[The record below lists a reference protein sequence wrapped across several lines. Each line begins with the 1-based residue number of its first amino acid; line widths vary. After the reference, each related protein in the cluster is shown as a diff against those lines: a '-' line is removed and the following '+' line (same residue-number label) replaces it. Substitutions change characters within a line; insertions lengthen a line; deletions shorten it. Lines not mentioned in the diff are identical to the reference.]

1 MNLFN
6 LVRTDDGKQ
15 TMVPASPARSVGKSW
30 TRSKSSLSPDLC
42 DTSDLST
49 DTDDISRDEQLS
61 VSTKYCAV
69 PGSAGSRLNRH
80 NVMFRLHGDVIAL
93 SILGHMN
100 IHSIILRMHSLKCSL
115 VPFFR

>member
-15 TMVPASPARSVGKSW
+15 TRAPTSPARSIGKSW

-49 DTDDISRDEQLS
+49 DTDDVSRDEQLS
-61 VSTKYCAV
+61 VSAEYSV
-69 PGSAGSRLNRH
+69 
-80 NVMFRLHGDVIAL
+80 V
-93 SILGHMN
+93 
-100 IHSIILRMHSLKCSL
+100 L
-115 VPFFR
+115 VTT